1 MVLAFLA
8 GADLGLNVFRVKWKE
23 STAVGLV
30 GFFSSTGGAVVRLS
44 APRGFRQVFLQIPAR
59 MKTGFAPPRLAWRM
73 GSANPA
79 VCLLR
84 PVRDGQIDGTFRQ
97 AENNEPNRVGSM
109 EQSG

>member
-1 MVLAFLA
+1 MVLAFLR

-73 GSANPA
+73 
-79 VCLLR
+79 
-84 PVRDGQIDGTFRQ
+84 
-97 AENNEPNRVGSM
+97 
-109 EQSG
+109 